1 MKKLFVLSVFVLLLF
16 ALAGCAPVAD
26 KNSGQAAESKSAA
39 AANASQATA
48 DKLEVYYFHR
58 TARCYSCNTA
68 GEYVSKTILE
78 FFSDQMKSGQIDY
91 REINVDLPENKAVAR
106 KFQASGSSLFI
117 NRIKDGQ
124 ETIEQDTNIWRFLS
138 DEAGFKS
145 YLADKIKS
153 YLGI

>member
-1 MKKLFVLSVFVLLLF
+1 
-16 ALAGCAPVAD
+16 
-26 KNSGQAAESKSAA
+26 
-39 AANASQATA
+39 
-48 DKLEVYYFHR
+48 
-58 TARCYSCNTA
+58 
-68 GEYVSKTILE
+68 
-78 FFSDQMKSGQIDY
+78 MKSGQIDY
-91 REINVDLPENKAVAR
+91 REINVDLPENKEVAR